1 MKGIKKLLTGILAAT
16 LALTMNV
23 TAFATETEPAE
34 QISVGTVSVGEG
46 EGSITVASAVADEV
60 YSLYKIFDFEAA
72 TNADGTKSKTEGVY
86 TIKSDSP
93 WYGFV
98 TSDTAKAYVKVTT
111 EGGKNYVAWVNTDTT
126 NSVTGNDETAIAAFA
141 KAAYEYAKNVAPTAQ
156 VKADKKNNAKFT
168 GVDYGYY
175 MVGSSVGAIVGIN
188 TATPDATIK
197 EKNGQPTSEKQVE
210 EDSTGKLGDKD
221 DADIGQTVNFQSTV
235 TIPAG
240 GALNVVFE
248 DEMTASLTLKA
259 DSIKVYD
266 KDNKE
271 ITSSVVKENG
281 ISTSKVLFENEK
293 EGALLHDK
301 FTVAFKDDVTSA
313 LKEAT
318 TYTIKYSAVLNENAV
333 VRDENSTQGEFGTG
347 NDNHSRITYG
357 NNGHTEWDWTRT
369 YTYPIKLKK
378 VNEQGK
384 VLPGAVFTIARATA
398 ENDILALVE
407 ISKGDK
413 DTAAIYRLPME
424 GERNT
429 VTEMTTPESGLITIS
444 GLDADAYVL
453 TETKAPEGYNLLKD
467 PITVTIKSNTA
478 PTNVGQTDI
487 SVVYTSS
494 SAIKD
499 DNAEGTYTGTLDILN
514 LTGTLLPSTGGIGT
528 TIFYIIGGILIVAG
542 VAYFILRRKADA
554 E

>member
-46 EGSITVASAVADEV
+46 AGTITVDSAVAGEV

-72 TNADGTKSKTEGVY
+72 TNADGKLSTTQGVY
-86 TIKSDSP
+86 TIASDSD
-93 WYGFV
+93 WYSFV
-98 TSDTAKAYVKVTT
+98 TEGAGKDYVTVTT
-111 EGGKNYVAWVNTDTT
+111 EGGKNYVTWKADAT
-126 NSVTGNDETAIAAFA
+126 NSATGNDETAIAAFA
-141 KAAYEYAKNVAPTAQ
+141 KLAYEYAQNVTADAE
-156 VKADKKNNAKFT
+156 VMADKDSNAKFT
-168 GVDYGYY
+168 DVDYGYY

-188 TATPDATIK
+188 TATPNAIIK

-248 DEMTASLTLKA
+248 DEMTASLTLDA
-259 DSIKVYD
+259 TSIKVFD
-266 KDNKE
+266 EDNKD
-271 ITSSVVKENG
+271 ITSDVVEEKT
-281 ISTSKVLFENEK
+281 TSKVHFDNEK
-293 EGALLHDK
+293 EDAPLHDR
-301 FTVAFKDDVTSA
+301 FTVAFKNDVTSA
-313 LKEAT
+313 LKVAT

-333 VRDENSTQGEFGTG
+333 VRDEDSTQGEFGTG

-357 NNGHTEWDWTRT
+357 NSGKTEWDWTRT

-378 VNEQGK
+378 VDKNGN
-384 VLPGAVFTIARATA
+384 VLPGAVFTIARATD
-398 ENDILALVE
+398 EDTLLNLVE
-407 ISKGDK
+407 TSKGDK
-413 DTAAIYRLPME
+413 DKPATYRLAKK
-424 GERNT
+424 GEAGI
-429 VTEMTTPESGLITIS
+429 TEMTTPESGLITIS

-453 TETKAPEGYNLLKD
+453 TETQAPEGYNLLEE
-467 PITVTIKSNTA
+467 PITITITSNTS
-478 PTNVGQTDI
+478 PENVGQTDI
-487 SVVYTSS
+487 SVVYTST
-494 SAIKD
+494 SAITD
-499 DNAEGTYTGTLDILN
+499 DNTTGTYTGTLDILN

-528 TIFYIIGGILIVAG
+528 TIFYIIGGVLIVAG